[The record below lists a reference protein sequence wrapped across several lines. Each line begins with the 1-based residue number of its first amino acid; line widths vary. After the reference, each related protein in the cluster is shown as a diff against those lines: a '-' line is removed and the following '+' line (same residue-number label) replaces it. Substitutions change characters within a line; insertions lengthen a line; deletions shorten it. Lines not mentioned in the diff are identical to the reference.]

1 MHIFICTLSKN
12 RIKGTDKDIPSTGV
26 LAMQFKKQLPHSDPR
41 SLWTDARKRIFRA
54 FLCIYPWQP
63 FLLLFLFP
71 TPAAY
76 FYRERVR
83 EREARLSFTKSTYIF
98 NSPLRFHPFP
108 HVLSIITAAALSRL
122 IFNPRWFSNIR
133 GTKISKFPARTYPT
147 FALFRSFSF
156 SRPVKITRV
165 PVKNTHRGWNKNEGT
180 WKRGK
185 RVRDIFFHPLR
196 GNDEDCGNAIKSFV
210 GYCSAWWFV
219 FQREGI

>member
-1 MHIFICTLSKN
+1 MYALKKSN
-12 RIKGTDKDIPSTGV
+12 KGYRQRYSFHRGV
-26 LAMQFKKQLPHSDPR
+26 RMQFKKQLPHSDPR

-133 GTKISKFPARTYPT
+133 GTKISKFPARTYPA
-147 FALFRSFSF
+147 FALFRSFFF

-219 FQREGI
+219 FQREGV